1 MSLTSTILRIGPRNE
16 AAAARAR
23 ERIARLTMPPWAMG
37 RLLDL
42 GVELAAITGKL
53 PSPVQRKAVVVMA
66 GDHGVTAQGV
76 SAFPREVTVQMV
88 HNFLAGGATINVIAK
103 QLGVKVVVVDVGVAG
118 ELPAETGIASEIAFL
133 RRRVRAGTA
142 DFSVGPAMTREEA
155 TQAIEVGIAI
165 AESLGSTVDVFATG
179 DMGIGNTTPSSA
191 LISVFTGAPPHVVTG
206 RGTGVDDAGL
216 ARKTKV
222 IEDALALHRPDKTD
236 PVGVLSQVGG
246 LEIGA
251 IAGLILGA
259 AAQNKPV
266 IIDGVISTA
275 GALLAKA
282 LAPSSV
288 DAMVAGH
295 VGAEP
300 GHRVALEGLGKQPL
314 LSLGLRLGE
323 GTGAALAMP
332 LVEAAA
338 RIVAEVATFD
348 AAGVSEKS
356 S

>member
-1 MSLTSTILRIGPRNE
+1 
-16 AAAARAR
+16 
-23 ERIARLTMPPWAMG
+23 
-37 RLLDL
+37 
-42 GVELAAITGKL
+42 
-53 PSPVQRKAVVVMA
+53 
-66 GDHGVTAQGV
+66 
-76 SAFPREVTVQMV
+76 
-88 HNFLAGGATINVIAK
+88 
-103 QLGVKVVVVDVGVAG
+103 
-118 ELPAETGIASEIAFL
+118 
-133 RRRVRAGTA
+133 
-142 DFSVGPAMTREEA
+142 
-155 TQAIEVGIAI
+155 
-165 AESLGSTVDVFATG
+165 
-179 DMGIGNTTPSSA
+179 
-191 LISVFTGAPPHVVTG
+191 
-206 RGTGVDDAGL
+206 L

-236 PVGVLSQVGG
+236 PVGVLAQVGG

-266 IIDGVISTA
+266 VIDGIISTA
-275 GALLAKA
+275 AALLAKA
-282 LAPSSV
+282 LAPNSV
-288 DAMVAGH
+288 NAMVAGH

-300 GHRVALEGLGKQPL
+300 GHRVALEGLGKQAL

-348 AAGVSEKS
+348 SAGVSEKS